1 MSKETREMVDNLLK
15 SLDIKYRSG
24 EWYRAGDVRKL
35 LHELVDGY
43 NKQAD
48 QRIEIAVKQGEVL
61 KAIVNDITDDP
72 TLQAHLLSGGS
83 LKEIRETL
91 GPHIRT
97 VEGEEE

>member
-43 NKQAD
+43 NK
-48 QRIEIAVKQGEVL
+48 RID
-61 KAIVNDITDDP
+61 DICSP
-72 TLQAHLLSGGS
+72 Y
-83 LKEIRETL
+83 L
-91 GPHIRT
+91 GRLVH
-97 VEGEEE
+97 GDEEE

>member
-43 NKQAD
+43 NKQIETAD
-48 QRIEIAVKQGEVL
+48 QRL

-72 TLQAHLLSGGS
+72 TLQTHLLSGGS